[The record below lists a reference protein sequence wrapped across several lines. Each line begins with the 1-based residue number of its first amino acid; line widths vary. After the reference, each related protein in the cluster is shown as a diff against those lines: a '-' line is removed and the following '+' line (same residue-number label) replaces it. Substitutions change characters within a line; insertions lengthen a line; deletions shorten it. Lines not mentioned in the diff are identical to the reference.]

1 MTSSVKNLLKILTEK
16 YQVIH
21 PQTKE
26 VQSVNSIMKQEWIKT
41 FLTEG
46 EDTYGNVGIDSP
58 SKQDKSSNTDE
69 NITLS
74 ITSLRNLDFQKN
86 YMRKDTQEDYYRKN
100 GSPSEIV
107 NYAGENN
114 KVFGANSEK
123 IAKEWFLMDN
133 SDSSCYDH
141 IKCGKTIEQKSMRLG
156 SKGNEGKFQH
166 IELKH
171 HWDYLLLCKL
181 ELNGFSFSITS
192 RKNVEYLVEL
202 GIITGQGKKGKDGIA
217 EAQQAY
223 WFEKNDFKKKGKN
236 FDDYFRKL
244 TDETSLIEYIQ
255 STST

>member
-1 MTSSVKNLLKILTEK
+1 MTSFVKNLLKILTEK
-16 YQVIH
+16 YQLIH

-26 VQSVNSIMKQEWIKT
+26 VQSVNSIMKQEWIKK

-58 SKQDKSSNTDE
+58 SKQGKIPHS

-74 ITSLRNLDFQKN
+74 TDTLRHLDFQKN
-86 YMRKDTQEDYYRKN
+86 YKRKDTQEDYYRKN
-100 GSPSEIV
+100 GSPGEIV

-123 IAKEWFLMDN
+123 IAKEWFRMDK

-181 ELNGFSFSITS
+181 ELDGFSFSITS
-192 RKNVEYLVEL
+192 RKNVEDLVAL

-223 WFEKNDFKKKGKN
+223 WFEKNDFKKKDKK
-236 FDDYFRKL
+236 FDDYFKKL
-244 TDETSLIEYIQ
+244 TDETSLVEYIQ

>member
-1 MTSSVKNLLKILTEK
+1 MDSSVKNLFKILTEK
-16 YQVIH
+16 YQLIH

-26 VQSVNSIMKQEWIKT
+26 VQSVNSLMKQEWIRK
-41 FLTEG
+41 FLTED
-46 EDTYGNVGIDSP
+46 EDTHGDVDVDST
-58 SKQDKSSNTDE
+58 SKQEKTSHTNE

-74 ITSLRNLDFQKN
+74 IDTLRNLDFQKN
-86 YMRKDTQEDYYRKN
+86 YKRKDTQEDYYRKN

-114 KVFGANSEK
+114 KVFGSNSEK

-181 ELNGFSFSITS
+181 ELDGFSFSITS
-192 RKNVEYLVEL
+192 RKNVEELVTL

-223 WFEKNDFKKKGKN
+223 WFEKNDFKKKDKN
-236 FDDYFRKL
+236 FNDYFKEL